1 MTRFARWI
9 PNRGFP
15 LLQYIAKVISS
26 NRKPA
31 KISIQLTRINC
42 SPSLCVGSVYR
53 VLWVLAGT
61 SVAGR
66 LLSHAACFYKSRNY
80 WFRFKFFIVKEIIEK
95 NVSPELDRFMKENEI
110 TSVDALLSIE
120 NEDLL
125 QMEGFGWRMMK
136 EVLSLRKIQ

>member
-1 MTRFARWI
+1 
-9 PNRGFP
+9 
-15 LLQYIAKVISS
+15 
-26 NRKPA
+26 
-31 KISIQLTRINC
+31 
-42 SPSLCVGSVYR
+42 
-53 VLWVLAGT
+53 
-61 SVAGR
+61 
-66 LLSHAACFYKSRNY
+66 
-80 WFRFKFFIVKEIIEK
+80 VKEIIEK